1 VQYDVDS
8 AQAGYRDRVTWTAR
22 SRPGPPPLLFALV
35 PVVIGLVQVVGT
47 TFAAMHQQAVRPLD
61 PWAYLLLVA
70 GPVALLWRTRAPE
83 AVLMVAFAVT
93 LAYELRGYPGGPV
106 YLSLAVSYVF
116 CAVFGRRQVA
126 YATLAGGYAL
136 LVFGAPWLTG
146 RGSPSAATALGVAA
160 WLLVLLAIGELARQR
175 RAAAREHRLRA
186 RQERLRRDEEA
197 RRQATEERLDIAREL
212 HDVVAHSL
220 SLINVQSGVALELID
235 SRPEQARDAL
245 AAIKATSR
253 DALVEVQGVLN
264 SLRRK
269 GESAP
274 SAPSPTLRDL
284 DGLVAGVRGVGVEVS
299 VVTEGVAVPLP
310 SQVELAASR
319 IVQEALTNV
328 ARHARASRAVVTL
341 RYLPDHLEMQVEDD
355 GRGSSAQAVDSA
367 TTGGGAADGGGN
379 GIPGMRERAAALGGE
394 LSAGPLDGRG
404 FRVLASLPVPR
415 RTAQGLPA
423 EGEAGDAGQNGA
435 PQDGAA

>member
-1 VQYDVDS
+1 M
-8 AQAGYRDRVTWTAR
+8 TWTAR
-22 SRPGPPPLLFALV
+22 SRHGSPPLLLALV

-61 PWAYLLLVA
+61 GLAYLLLVA

-83 AVLMVAFAVT
+83 VVLMMTFAVT

-106 YLSLAVSYVF
+106 YLALAVAYVF

-126 YATLAGGYAL
+126 YATLAGGYVL
-136 LVFGAPWLTG
+136 LVVGVPWVTG
-146 RGSPSAATALGVAA
+146 RGLPSAAMALGVAA
-160 WLLVLLAIGELARQR
+160 WLLVLLAIGEGIRQR

-186 RQERLRRDEEA
+186 RQERLRREEEA

-220 SLINVQSGVALELID
+220 SLINVQSGVALELLD
-235 SRPEQARDAL
+235 RRPEQARDAL
-245 AAIKATSR
+245 TAIKTTSR

-274 SAPSPTLRDL
+274 NAPSPTLRDL
-284 DGLVAGVRGVGVEVS
+284 DALVAGVRGAGVEVS
-299 VVTEGVAVPLP
+299 VVMEGAAVPLP
-310 SQVELAASR
+310 SRVELAASR

-328 ARHARASRAVVTL
+328 ARHAHASRAVVTL
-341 RYLPDHLEMQVEDD
+341 RYLPDRLEVQVDDD
-355 GRGSSAQAVDSA
+355 GHGSSVVAGSSASAVVGIA
-367 TTGGGAADGGGN
+367 GGGGN

-394 LSAGPLDGRG
+394 LSAGPIDGRG
-404 FRVLASLPVPR
+404 FRVFASLPVPPR
-415 RTAQGLPA
+415 AAQGRPA
-423 EGEAGDAGQNGA
+423 EGDAGQNGA
-435 PQDGAA
+435 SQGGAPQGGVA